1 MAGSP
6 FRSALAQFEKALQY
20 VEIDAGIV
28 EQLKKPARLAE
39 VNIPVAMDDGSMKV
53 FLGYRVQYNDARG
66 PFKGGIRYHPQVH
79 LDEVKALAFW
89 MTIKCAVVGIPFGGG
104 KGGVKVDPRRLSA
117 GELERL
123 SRGWVQK
130 MFPIIG
136 PDVDVPAPDMYT
148 NSTVMGWMLDEYS
161 KLAGKYTPAAFTG
174 KPIEV
179 GGLDGR
185 EDSTAQGGVFVIKEL
200 VKKLKLTPSKI
211 RIAVQGF
218 GNVGYYTAKLLHDA
232 GYKIVAIS
240 DSRGGIVSVNGK
252 DMDPA
257 VVMKTKKEKGLI
269 DGCYCVGTVCD
280 CENYKTITNKQLLE
294 MPCDILIPA
303 AMENQITNVNAGRIK
318 AKIIVEMANGPTAPD
333 ADTKLFK
340 RGITVVP
347 DILANAG
354 GVSGSYFE
362 WVQNREG
369 SRWKNHDVIAKLEPL
384 MRESFDT
391 VWATARKHEV
401 DLRTAAYIIAIKR
414 ISEAMK
420 TREKIYK

>member
-1 MAGSP
+1 
-6 FRSALAQFEKALQY
+6 
-20 VEIDAGIV
+20 
-28 EQLKKPARLAE
+28 
-39 VNIPVAMDDGSMKV
+39 
-53 FLGYRVQYNDARG
+53 
-66 PFKGGIRYHPQVH
+66 
-79 LDEVKALAFW
+79 

-148 NSTVMGWMLDEYS
+148 NSTVMGWMVDEYS
-161 KLAGKYTPAAFTG
+161 KLAGKHTPAAFTG